1 MFMITLEIAIPI
13 LPILIF
19 QRIYDMC
26 NLNTGI
32 ANTRCL
38 CTLEINVIVGLP
50 WNILCSEYFLPWYFQ
65 DNEWNQ
71 SQLITDIF
79 LNIEM

>member
-1 MFMITLEIAIPI
+1 MFMIILEIAIPI

-50 WNILCSEYFLPWYFQ
+50 
-65 DNEWNQ
+65 
-71 SQLITDIF
+71 
-79 LNIEM
+79 